1 MRRLWGRIRKSFKNV
16 NQLVLFLV
24 GLLVFMGYMIL
35 IYIDIGNLPTAI
47 EWVFEEYF
55 DVHLLLWLSLL
66 FLFVMWVTGIWKDFI
81 NGFRLVFSKR
91 KNITRME
98 LQKAAKAL
106 ETARRVVVLE
116 SVIAVALYMVHL
128 LYNLAEP
135 LRQVGPFLAM
145 ALLSIAY
152 SSLFSLI
159 TIPIR
164 VRLENMV
171 ISFME
176 ETGEEQEQGDSS
188 EVGQDA
194 QRVYFQ
200 LRAMGLTDREAEVAR
215 LVCCGLANKEIG
227 QMLYISDT
235 TVKKHMTHILEKTKC
250 DSREALAEMIKGRET
265 LY

>member
-1 MRRLWGRIRKSFKNV
+1 MRRLWGRIRKGFKNV
-16 NQLVLFLV
+16 NRLVLFLV

-35 IYIDIGNLPTAI
+35 IYIGALPHGI
-47 EWVFEEYF
+47 DMVFEEYF
-55 DVHLLLWLSLL
+55 NVHLLLWLVLL

-106 ETARRVVVLE
+106 ETARRVVMLE
-116 SVIAVALYMVHL
+116 NLIAVTLYMVNL

-135 LRQVGPFLAM
+135 LRQMGPLLAM
-145 ALLSIAY
+145 TLLSIAY
-152 SSLFSLI
+152 SSIFSLI

-164 VRLENMV
+164 VRLENMA

-176 ETGEEQEQGDSS
+176 ETGEEQEQGDGS
-188 EVGQDA
+188 EVGQDD

-200 LRAMGLTDREAEVAR
+200 LRAMGLTGREAEVAR

-265 LY
+265 P

>member
-1 MRRLWGRIRKSFKNV
+1 MRRFWGRIRKSFMNM
-16 NQLVLFLV
+16 NRLILFLV
-24 GLLVFMGYMIL
+24 GLFVFMGYMIL
-35 IYIDIGNLPTAI
+35 IYIGDFPDGMDII
-47 EWVFEEYF
+47 FEKYF
-55 DVHLLLWLSLL
+55 NVHLLLWLVLL

-81 NGFRLVFSKR
+81 NGFRLAFSKR
-91 KNITRME
+91 KNITRMD

-106 ETARRVVVLE
+106 ETARRIVVLE
-116 SVIAVALYMVHL
+116 GVIAAAFYMVHL
-128 LYNLAEP
+128 LYSMEEP
-135 LRQVGPFLAM
+135 WHQAGP
-145 ALLSIAY
+145 LLSMVLLCIAY

-164 VRLENMV
+164 VKLENMT

-176 ETGEEQEQGDSS
+176 ETSEEQEQGGGPDGGRD
-188 EVGQDA
+188 VQT
-194 QRVYFQ
+194 VYFQ

-250 DSREALAEMIKGRET
+250 DSREALAEMIMGREMP
-265 LY
+265 

>member
-1 MRRLWGRIRKSFKNV
+1 MRRFRGRIRKSFMNM
-16 NQLVLFLV
+16 NRLVLFLV
-24 GLLVFMGYMIL
+24 GLLVFIGYMIL
-35 IYIDIGNLPTAI
+35 IYIGALPNGIGMI
-47 EWVFEEYF
+47 FEEYF
-55 DVHLLLWLSLL
+55 DMHLLLWLALL
-66 FLFVMWVTGIWKDFI
+66 FLFVMLVTGLWKDFI
-81 NGFRLVFSKR
+81 NGFRLVLIKR

-98 LQKAAKAL
+98 LQKAANAL
-106 ETARRVVVLE
+106 ETARRIVVLE
-116 SVIAVALYMVHL
+116 SAIAVVLYMVNL

-135 LRQVGPFLAM
+135 LHQVGPFLAM
-145 ALLSIAY
+145 AFLSIAY
-152 SSLFSLI
+152 SSLFSLV

-176 ETGEEQEQGDSS
+176 ETGEEQEQGDRS

-250 DSREALAEMIKGRET
+250 DSREALTEMINGRET
-265 LY
+265 L

>member
-1 MRRLWGRIRKSFKNV
+1 MKRFLGRIWKSFRNM
-16 NQLVLFLV
+16 NRLVLFLV
-24 GLLVFMGYMIL
+24 GLLVFMGYMIF
-35 IYIDIGNLPTAI
+35 IYIGALPSGI
-47 EWVFEEYF
+47 DMVFEEYF

-66 FLFVMWVTGIWKDFI
+66 FLFVIWVTGIWKDFI

-128 LYNLAEP
+128 LYNMAEP
-135 LRQVGPFLAM
+135 LVLLGPLLSLI
-145 ALLSIAY
+145 LLSIAY

-164 VRLENMV
+164 VRLENMA

-176 ETGEEQEQGDSS
+176 ETGEEQGQGSGTDEEQD
-188 EVGQDA
+188 GQT
-194 QRVYFQ
+194 VYFK

-235 TVKKHMTHILEKTKC
+235 TVKKHMTHILEKTNC

-265 LY
+265 SC

>member
-1 MRRLWGRIRKSFKNV
+1 MRRFWGRIRKSFMNMNK
-16 NQLVLFLV
+16 LVLFLV

-35 IYIDIGNLPTAI
+35 IYIGAFPNGIDM
-47 EWVFEEYF
+47 VFEEYF

-106 ETARRVVVLE
+106 ETARRIVVLE
-116 SVIAVALYMVHL
+116 SVIAVALYMVNL
-128 LYNLAEP
+128 LYDLAEP

-164 VRLENMV
+164 VRLENMA

-176 ETGEEQEQGDSS
+176 ETGEEQEQGDGSDG
-188 EVGQDA
+188 VQDS
-194 QRVYFQ
+194 QTVYFK

-250 DSREALAEMIKGRET
+250 DSREALTEMINGRET
-265 LY
+265 LC

>member
-16 NQLVLFLV
+16 NRLVLFLV

-35 IYIDIGNLPTAI
+35 IYIDIGNLPIAI
-47 EWVFEEYF
+47 EWVFVEYF
-55 DVHLLLWLSLL
+55 DMHLLLWLSLL
-66 FLFVMWVTGIWKDFI
+66 FLFVMLVTGIWKDFI

-106 ETARRVVVLE
+106 ETARRIVVLE

-152 SSLFSLI
+152 SSLFSLV

-164 VRLENMV
+164 VRLENMA

-176 ETGEEQEQGDSS
+176 ETGEEQEEGDGPDD
-188 EVGQDA
+188 GQDA

-265 LY
+265 LC